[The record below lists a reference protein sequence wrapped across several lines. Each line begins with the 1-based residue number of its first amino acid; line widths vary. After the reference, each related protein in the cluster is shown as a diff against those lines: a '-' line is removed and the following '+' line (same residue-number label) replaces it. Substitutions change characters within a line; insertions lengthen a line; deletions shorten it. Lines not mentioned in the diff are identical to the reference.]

1 MADVYDKDLAT
12 QYEKYS
18 SLVGQYSEITQR
30 AIRDSN
36 RGFELISKMGLNS
49 KALKELQGSNITDG
63 VLTTTFSNEE
73 MSALIKQAGELGN
86 SAGAAFIREW
96 QSLTK
101 EGLSKQ
107 EIASSLLTSL
117 TSSDTS
123 LGRSAM
129 AQAEAEKKA
138 AYKNKEDAQ
147 KDLDTFY
154 NMKFEDYLDEF
165 EEYEGM
171 TYSEVEAKLKAAV
184 DRNVEAYDKAGK
196 AVDNLSYTLLETIS
210 SFDTLQE
217 LGQGLTSMD
226 SAMKNSLEFA
236 DRLEEGTTTIE
247 D

>member
-1 MADVYDKDLAT
+1 
-12 QYEKYS
+12 
-18 SLVGQYSEITQR
+18 
-30 AIRDSN
+30 
-36 RGFELISKMGLNS
+36 
-49 KALKELQGSNITDG
+49 
-63 VLTTTFSNEE
+63 
-73 MSALIKQAGELGN
+73 
-86 SAGAAFIREW
+86 
-96 QSLTK
+96 
-101 EGLSKQ
+101 LSKQ

-171 TYSEVEAKLKAAV
+171 TYSEIEAKLKAAV
-184 DRNVEAYDKAGK
+184 DKNVEAYDKAGK